1 MTSGSRFSPS
11 NPLWYEDLAPRASEI
26 NFEEKL
32 DGPLLE
38 EDLNHVDNN
47 YVEISRT
54 SSVLR
59 GGGLFTGLIFFSFVG
74 TVIIPLISTIGL
86 QFFTLIPL
94 LGVLAVVML
103 LGISVWAFFLIIYDC
118 RLPRDTP
125 VRFNRNTQKVYSYEY
140 AASLSSFKRWH
151 KEVKVYDWS
160 CVEAEVAK
168 FSGFSGKAYI
178 VRYELHLVIGKPGT
192 HEVIDRIALKRN
204 DVTGLTLYERWSYL
218 RRFMADGTARLPK
231 LEVRQQELGFLKSL
245 FSYMPYLSPT
255 DEGRRYRKKMRWVDY
270 CLALVLV
277 WFFWLW
283 LPLGLCHYV
292 AMRCAP
298 APQWPP
304 DLDGESRSGRSSQEG
319 NGK

>member
-1 MTSGSRFSPS
+1 MKNRSRFSPS
-11 NPLWYEDLAPRASEI
+11 TPRWYKDLVPRASKI
-26 NFEEKL
+26 NFEENL
-32 DGPLLE
+32 ESPLLD

-59 GGGLFTGLIFFSFVG
+59 GGGLFIGLIFFLFVG
-74 TVIIPLISTIGL
+74 AVIFPLIGTIGL
-86 QFFTLIPL
+86 RFFTLIPL
-94 LGVLAVVML
+94 LGVFAILML
-103 LGISVWAFFLIIYDC
+103 LGTSVLAFFFIIYDC
-118 RLPRDTP
+118 RLPVDTP
-125 VRFNRNTQKVYSYEY
+125 VRFNRRTQKIYSYEY
-140 AASLSSFKRWH
+140 IASLSSFKRWH

-160 CVEAEVAK
+160 CVEAEIAK

-178 VRYELHLVIGKPGT
+178 VRYELHLVICKPGT

-218 RRFMADGTARLPK
+218 RRFMADGARSLPK
-231 LEVRQQELGFLKSL
+231 LHVRQQEVGFMNSL

-255 DEGRRYRKKMRWVDY
+255 YEGRRYREKMRWPDY

-277 WFFWLW
+277 WFFWFW

-292 AMRCAP
+292 AMRFAP
-298 APQWPP
+298 LPKWPP
-304 DLDGESRSGRSSQEG
+304 DIDAESRSL
-319 NGK
+319 